1 MAEQLE
7 FELTHQTLQEVSE
20 AIEEGRFVHVR
31 RQLQDMEPE
40 DIAHLLEASPHKS
53 RDVLWQLTDPED
65 YGEILDELSE
75 DIKDNIVSKMAP
87 EKLAEATEGMD
98 TDDVAYVLRSLPDD
112 VSREVLDQMDI
123 ADRQRVETA
132 LSYSEDSAGALMN
145 TDVITIRSDV
155 DVDVVLRYL
164 RMKGDLPQN
173 TDALYVIDSD
183 NKLTGHLSLTN
194 LITAQTDASIVDL
207 MEDADEAI
215 SVETSATDIA
225 SLFERRNW
233 VSAPVVNAEGHL
245 VGRITIDDVV
255 DIIREDAEHSMMS
268 MAGLDDDEDTFA
280 PVVKSVRRRSIWLG
294 ANVLSALAA
303 ASVSNMFEGTL
314 AQMASVAVLMTIV
327 PSMGGVAGNQTV
339 ALVIR
344 GLALGHI
351 GSTNQRSLLFKEA
364 SIGLLNG
371 ILWALIIGAIVVF
384 WKGSLILGL
393 IMSAAMLANLLAAG
407 IAGVSIPIL
416 LKRMN
421 IDPALAGGM
430 ALTTVTDMVGLS
442 AFLGLAS
449 LMIKLNLI

>member
-351 GSTNQRSLLFKEA
+351 GGTNQRSLLFKEA

-384 WKGSLILGL
+384 WKGSLVLGL

-407 IAGVSIPIL
+407 IAGVSIPIF
-416 LKRMN
+416 LKKMN